1 MYDWEFARLIF
12 SEDSKLF
19 PGEKELVGFWYD
31 ADNRYHEID
40 DERKLEM
47 PIFVIV

>member
-31 ADNRYHEID
+31 GDNRYHEID